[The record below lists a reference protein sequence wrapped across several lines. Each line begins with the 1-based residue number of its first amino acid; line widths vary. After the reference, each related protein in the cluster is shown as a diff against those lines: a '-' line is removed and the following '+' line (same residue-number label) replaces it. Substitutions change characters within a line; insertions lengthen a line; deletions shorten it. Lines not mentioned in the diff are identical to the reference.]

1 MHIHYTSLLK
11 NIVSFIG
18 LFCKR
23 DHVHNTTCTYAYVFM
38 HLYGYFCPPP
48 QKKTHTHC
56 TRSLSFSHV
65 LSLSLTFS
73 LVLSRS
79 LSFSLFCSL
88 SFSFVLFLSLS
99 LSLLSLSRSF
109 SLFLSPLLSLLL
121 SLLHPLFFPLLL
133 SHPCYGVATVSRI
146 DKIIGLFYRISSIL

>member
-48 QKKTHTHC
+48 QKKTHTLH
-56 TRSLSFSHV
+56 TFSLFLSRSLSFSHI
-65 LSLSLTFS
+65 
-73 LVLSRS
+73 LSRS
-79 LSFSLFCSL
+79 LSFSLVLSLLFSFVLVCSLSL
-88 SFSFVLFLSLS
+88 SFSLFTL
-99 LSLLSLSRSF
+99 SF
-109 SLFLSPLLSLLL
+109 SLFLSLPLPLTLSPAFSPASSFFS
-121 SLLHPLFFPLLL
+121 SLALPSVLWGG
-133 SHPCYGVATVSRI
+133 YGQ
-146 DKIIGLFYRISSIL
+146 